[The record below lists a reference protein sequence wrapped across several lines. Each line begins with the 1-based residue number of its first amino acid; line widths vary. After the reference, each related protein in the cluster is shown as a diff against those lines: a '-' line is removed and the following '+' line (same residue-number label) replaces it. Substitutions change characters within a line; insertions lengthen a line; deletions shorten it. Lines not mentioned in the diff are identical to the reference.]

1 MRKKMTVVWSVF
13 ILIVGM
19 VGCAG
24 TMAQEPPPMSLPKD
38 AVLYTAGAR
47 ETFDR
52 IVQTLEKNGYE
63 TEVADRQSG
72 LIRTRP
78 KMLDV
83 KGEGPLR
90 YTGFYVVQVGPRRG
104 GSFAIIHFAVLP
116 EIPGEREKL
125 LRLLEQGG
133 LH

>member
-1 MRKKMTVVWSVF
+1 MRKEMIAVWSVF
-13 ILIVGM
+13 LVVAGM
-19 VGCAG
+19 LGCAG
-24 TMAQEPPPMSLPKD
+24 TMAQEPPSMPLPKD

-78 KMLDV
+78 KVLDV
-83 KGEGPLR
+83 KGEGGLR
-90 YTGFYVVQVGPRRG
+90 YTGFYVVQVGPRMG

-116 EIPGEREKL
+116 ELPGEREKL
-125 LRLLEQGG
+125 LRLLEEGG

>member
-1 MRKKMTVVWSVF
+1 MRREMAVVWSVF
-13 ILIVGM
+13 MLAVGL

-24 TMAQEPPPMSLPKD
+24 TMAQEPMPMPLPKD

-63 TEVADRQSG
+63 TEVADRQTG

-78 KMLDV
+78 KVLEV

-90 YTGFYVVQVGPRRG
+90 YTGFYVVQVGPRMG
-104 GSFAIIHFAVLP
+104 GSFAIIHFAVVP
-116 EIPGEREKL
+116 EIPGERDKL
-125 LRLLEQGG
+125 LRLLNQGG